1 MWDQM
6 SINRGWEAL
15 IGRWRNLGG
24 VKQLYFAGLVGTLG
38 GLASEIV
45 WPKNVVGSW
54 ILVIGLLFASFG
66 LILECYGWISSRKDH
81 WLATMVITVAG
92 VFALGLASGAGC
104 MAVAQAT
111 GQSAAYF
118 QTAVRVVAPFAFVL
132 FLAIAIAIASLVGI
146 LLLLFSAALT
156 SSSPGK
162 TFARCLGLIG
172 LSMCAIYVLM
182 PGSVFDKALRWS
194 AAYSAF
200 EFDMYPDPAC
210 SPVAGDRVARIN
222 DSIVIVGR
230 ITAKGPRFV
239 RRACALAPEL
249 TVLGPPRIVPKPKPD
264 QSTPGATRPAT
275 AEPAEAS
282 PGHS

>member
-1 MWDQM
+1 MGKNKMWDETT
-6 SINRGWEAL
+6 IKRGWEAL
-15 IGRWRNLGG
+15 IGRWRSLGG
-24 VKQLYFAGLVGTLG
+24 VKQLYLAGLVGTVG

-66 LILECYGWISSRKDH
+66 LILECYGWVSSRKDH
-81 WLATMVITVAG
+81 WLATMVITIAG
-92 VFALGLASGAGC
+92 VFALGLAAGAGC

-111 GQSAAYF
+111 GQSAAHF
-118 QTAVRVVAPFAFVL
+118 QTAVKVVAPFAFIL
-132 FLAIAIAIASLVGI
+132 FLAVAIAIASLVGI

-156 SSSPGK
+156 NSSPRK

-210 SPVAGDRVARIN
+210 SPVLGDRVARIN

-230 ITAKGPRFV
+230 ITDDGLRFV
-239 RRACALAPEL
+239 RRACVLAPEITAL
-249 TVLGPPRIVPKPKPD
+249 PPPRIVKAQTPKAKA
-264 QSTPGATRPAT
+264 QRP
-275 AEPAEAS
+275 
-282 PGHS
+282 